1 MGRGAG
7 ARGPALHRCVA
18 QVLATWTAGSCT
30 AGGSLSAASAHW
42 ALLPPAAC
50 PATVVEHHTS
60 LAHSD
65 FKQQRYARLSRRH
78 MAAGP
83 QQPLQEASQPPQ
95 QAGAATAGAGKENAE
110 AAGGEQPEQVA
121 GAVAAPLASA
131 VAAPPAD
138 EADAAYGGSP
148 QHAAAD
154 VVAPVE
160 APVHAPCAAAAAGVG
175 EFAIA
180 SDAELSSDDE
190 EECEEC
196 EEEEEEGAAAGSSCM
211 AATAGTAAYSSAEE
225 AGLPGLLPEAAAVWP
240 RAAAAAQ
247 ALSSSAAPAAPGA
260 ARWCKGQQAQ
270 RRGGGPQLQQLQEG
284 GGPAAPVGPQAECT
298 DAQRAAGG
306 CCRKH
311 ARQPTGAHCSPLQA
325 LPASGATG
333 SARPEWQHLAA
344 AAPTTG
350 VGGAG
355 GGAASSSS
363 SLGLACLP
371 A

>member
-1 MGRGAG
+1 M
-7 ARGPALHRCVA
+7 
-18 QVLATWTAGSCT
+18 
-30 AGGSLSAASAHW
+30 
-42 ALLPPAAC
+42 
-50 PATVVEHHTS
+50 EHHTS

-284 GGPAAPVGPQAECT
+284 GGRLRRLGP
-298 DAQRAAGG
+298 RL
-306 CCRKH
+306 
-311 ARQPTGAHCSPLQA
+311 SA
-325 LPASGATG
+325 LMHSVQQG
-333 SARPEWQHLAA
+333 AA
-344 AAPTTG
+344 AASTHGSPPVPTAARCKPCQPVEPQAAPAPNGSTLLLLRRQQVLEGQVG
-350 VGGAG
+350 VQQAAAAAWVLPACLLEACWAACVLCPIRLRKAFFEGAG
-355 GGAASSSS
+355 ASV
-363 SLGLACLP
+363 
-371 A
+371 